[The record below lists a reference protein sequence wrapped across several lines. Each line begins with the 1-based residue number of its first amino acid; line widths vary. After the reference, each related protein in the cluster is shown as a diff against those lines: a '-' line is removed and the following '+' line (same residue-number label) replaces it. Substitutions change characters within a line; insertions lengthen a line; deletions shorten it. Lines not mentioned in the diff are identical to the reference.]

1 MNRPKIITAAS
12 LSGVLALLMAAPV
25 VAQDSAA
32 DGQALYREYCK
43 ACHSAGSPNGEY
55 TPMTLIGVQWERF
68 FDRKFERTHKDV
80 IDEQHGGKPVPEAIP
95 EDILEVIR
103 QFSIDHAADSESP
116 MTCG

>member
-1 MNRPKIITAAS
+1 MNRPNIITAAS
-12 LSGVLALLMAAPV
+12 LAGVLALLIAVPAG
-25 VAQDSAA
+25 AQDPA
-32 DGQALYREYCK
+32 DGQALFREHCK
-43 ACHSAGSPNGEY
+43 ACHSAGSPHGEY

-80 IDEQHGGKPVPEAIP
+80 IDEERGGKPVTEAIP
-95 EDILEVIR
+95 AEILEIIR